1 MKYLSEA
8 KGKNGISAKV
18 VCASVSS
25 VGKKLTT
32 LELRYPR
39 FIHSEFMTHRLFS
52 RNAAS
57 SRAIP
62 VSKVI
67 DQVVNN
73 PVIPV
78 HFGLNQSGM
87 QASDD
92 QVELSESLEW
102 WLEASRNAVWSA
114 EDAIKL
120 NLHKQISNRILEPWQ
135 FITTLVSAT
144 EWDNFFAQRISPAA
158 QPEIQELAKCM
169 KQAMNEAEYR
179 KVGWHMPYIT
189 YKERTTMSDINARK
203 LSVARCCRVSYN
215 NQGSD
220 KFSIDDD
227 IKRYDSL
234 LEAGHW
240 SPFEHVAQSLSSE
253 KIRSG
258 NFNGWMQYRNIVQVV
273 KCFYPVDLDYLDY
286 V

>member
-32 LELRYPR
+32 LELTYPR
-39 FIHSEFMTHRLFS
+39 FILAELNTHRMLS
-52 RNAAS
+52 RNTAS

-62 VSKVI
+62 LTKMIEKVEE
-67 DQVVNN
+67 N
-73 PVIPV
+73 PAIPV
-78 HFGLNQSGM
+78 HWGINQAGM

-92 QVELSESLEW
+92 QVDLRYAMDW
-102 WLEASRNAVWSA
+102 WLRAKRSSVNSA
-114 EDAIKL
+114 HDAIRL
-120 NLHKQISNRILEPWQ
+120 DLHKQIGNRVLEP
-135 FITTLVSAT
+135 FMMVTTLVSAT

-169 KQAMNEAEYR
+169 KQAMDEAEYR
-179 KVGWHMPYIT
+179 KVDWHMPYIT
-189 YKERTTMSDINARK
+189 YKERTIMSDINARK
-203 LSVARCCRVSYN
+203 VSVARCCRVSYN

-227 IKRYDSL
+227 IKRHDLL

-240 SPFEHVAQSLSSE
+240 SPFEHVAQSLSSD

-258 NFNGWMQYRNIVQVV
+258 NFNGWMQYRNVVQGVN
-273 KCFYPVDLDYLDY
+273 CFYAVYLDYLKY